1 MAWLNA
7 APKPDKPIKGAPP
20 PVSRRDELKADG
32 VTPAMPPN
40 PAPHI
45 IARLIELGI
54 TESNGMGPT
63 VLSWREMAGWQRL
76 TGVVLD
82 AWEARLLRQ
91 LSTAYIAESRK
102 AESDT
107 CPPPWRREVTQ
118 AERDADERRLRLV
131 LG

>member
-1 MAWLNA
+1 MAWLHA
-7 APKPDKPIKGAPP
+7 TPKPEKEIKGAPP
-20 PVSRRDELKADG
+20 PVSRIDKLRADG

-54 TESNGMGPT
+54 TESTGMGP
-63 VLSWREMAGWQRL
+63 VPISWREMAEWQRL
-76 TGVVLD
+76 TGVSLD
-82 AWEARLLRQ
+82 PWEARLLRQ
-91 LSTAYIAESRK
+91 LSVAYIAESRK

-107 CPPPWRREVTQ
+107 CPAPWRREVTQ
-118 AERDADERRLRLV
+118 AERDADERRLRMV